1 MQAAVSSAHG
11 ISVGSR
17 TCLSISWYI
26 MPVCVCPR
34 YIQAASTPKNIIIL
48 LDTSGSM
55 TGKRFTIAQST
66 VSTILDTLSDEDYF
80 NIIKVRFVLIGT
92 LCKVG
97 LNCMLLVYPF
107 FLCSLYWKCMGVNF
121 EIFTVVLSGS
131 ITGMGVG

>member
-1 MQAAVSSAHG
+1 
-11 ISVGSR
+11 
-17 TCLSISWYI
+17 

-80 NIIKVRFVLIGT
+80 NIIKVRRVNRHSLQG
-92 LCKVG
+92 G
-97 LNCMLLVYPF
+97 LKPYAACSFFLFMLLLLEMY
-107 FLCSLYWKCMGVNF
+107 
-121 EIFTVVLSGS
+121 VV
-131 ITGMGVG
+131 